1 MSGTLSGR
9 DKVDFDA
16 LKMIMPP
23 MATKSYVPVPHNEL
37 AEMVRNIGTEVL
49 HGFTFHKEQYALA
62 RDGAQLFAVHS
73 YKNSSDEMGLSI
85 GFRNSYDKSLSVG
98 ITLGASVFVCDNLA
112 FNGDVTTYRKHT
124 SNVLNDLRM
133 MILNVIFS
141 QKENYERLVVDS
153 AHMKSLDVTNDT
165 AFRLM
170 GLLYGR
176 NIVSPRMLP
185 TIKKQWLDPQYPD
198 FEDRNLWSFYN
209 ACTEALKTAPPAM
222 IMEKHVQLHQVFF
235 NGGGVA

>member
-1 MSGTLSGR
+1 MAGTLSGQ
-9 DKVDFDA
+9 KVDFKA
-16 LKMIMPP
+16 LMKIESPSP
-23 MATKSYVPVPHNEL
+23 TRSYQPVLHHEL
-37 AEMVRNIGTEVL
+37 ADMVQSIGTEVL
-49 HGFTFHKEQYALA
+49 HGFSFYKEQYALA
-62 RDGAQLFAVHS
+62 RDGKQMFAIHS
-73 YKNSSDEMGLSI
+73 YRNSNDDMGLSI

-112 FNGDVTTYRKHT
+112 FNGDVTTFRKHT

-133 MILNVIFS
+133 LILNVIFS

-153 AHMKSLDVTNDT
+153 AHMKSLDVTDDT

-170 GLLYGR
+170 GLIYGR
-176 NIVSPRMLP
+176 GIVSPRMLP

-222 IMEKHVQLHQVFF
+222 IMEKHVQLHNVFF
-235 NGGGVA
+235 SGGAA